1 MAQQVKRNEFEEQLR
16 KFFGAGAWSSIPE
29 NIKNQMLISGVSNQ
43 HLSMISKNTARSGA
57 GGSGQSGQFGF
68 QPSGRYGRPAS
79 GFGMERPEGYV
90 PPPSGV
96 DRFFGE
102 GYRRGRIVPDG
113 GTFSNARSVM
123 GGKPS
128 RVSPDNPY
136 QRTRIRGEGGKS
148 IGPEGDLAAAI
159 RELANKI
166 PAAVP
171 V

>member
-1 MAQQVKRNEFEEQLR
+1 
-16 KFFGAGAWSSIPE
+16 
-29 NIKNQMLISGVSNQ
+29 MLISGVSNQ

-90 PPPSGV
+90 PAPAGV
-96 DRFFGE
+96 NGLFGTP
-102 GYRRGRIVPDG
+102 GRR
-113 GTFSNARSVM
+113 
-123 GGKPS
+123 GKPS

-136 QRTRIRGEGGKS
+136 QRTRIRGERGQS